1 MPKNQSFIPLLKQI
15 AFEAGE
21 KILDIY
27 YAEDFEINLKSD
39 KSPITEAD
47 LLAHQIIYKKL
58 ESTGI
63 PILSEEG
70 KSISYQERKKW
81 NKFWMIDPIDG
92 TKEFIKRNDEFT
104 INIALIENQKPILGL
119 VYAPAFD
126 KLYFGGIEMGAFL
139 QENKNP
145 PKELFIPKKN
155 NTVLRIATSRSHL
168 NKKTKTFIENLKQET
183 KTIPVGSSLKFMLL
197 AENKIDIYPR
207 FSPCMEWDTAAA
219 HAILSGMNI
228 EIINAENHKPLLYNK
243 ENLYNPNFIVKTKCN
258 LI

>member
-1 MPKNQSFIPLLKQI
+1 MQNFQSFIPLLKQI

-39 KSPITEAD
+39 NSPITQAD
-47 LLAHQIIYKKL
+47 LLAHQIIYDNLK
-58 ESTGI
+58 STDL

-70 KSISYQERKKW
+70 KSISYEKRKTWK
-81 NKFWMIDPIDG
+81 KFWMIDPIDG

-119 VYAPAFD
+119 VYAPAFN
-126 KLYFGGIEMGAFL
+126 KLYYGGKNQGAFL
-139 QENKNP
+139 EKENQVSELLKINN
-145 PKELFIPKKN
+145 KEN
-155 NTVLRIATSRSHL
+155 DVLRIATSRSHL
-168 NKKTKTFIENLKQET
+168 NQKTKDFVKNLKQEHI
-183 KTIPVGSSLKFMLL
+183 TIPVGSSLKFMLL

-219 HAILSGMNI
+219 HAILKGMNI
-228 EIINAENHKPLLYNK
+228 EIINQENKKPLIYNK
-243 ENLYNPNFIVKTKCN
+243 KT
-258 LI
+258 